1 MSRSRGRLAT
11 GWRLRRR
18 IFRAASSSGVW
29 RTLAA
34 KGAADARAS
43 ERNPNSDSADAL
55 RSDVLIGAPRANTSG
70 EVLERGAVYS
80 CPWAGG
86 AAACRQVLFDSSGTP
101 VRHHA
106 RRLPLSKL
114 RTGKTLFFGGLKFGR
129 PFSFKCVGNVSNAW
143 NGPFPPHQCRLHDST
158 A

>member
-1 MSRSRGRLAT
+1 MSRSRGRLSS
-11 GWRLRRR
+11 GWRLGRR

-114 RTGKTLFFGGLKFGR
+114 RMGKTLFLGGGGSNLAALFFQMCRQRLQRLER
-129 PFSFKCVGNVSNAW
+129 PISPPSVSPA
-143 NGPFPPHQCRLHDST
+143 
-158 A
+158 